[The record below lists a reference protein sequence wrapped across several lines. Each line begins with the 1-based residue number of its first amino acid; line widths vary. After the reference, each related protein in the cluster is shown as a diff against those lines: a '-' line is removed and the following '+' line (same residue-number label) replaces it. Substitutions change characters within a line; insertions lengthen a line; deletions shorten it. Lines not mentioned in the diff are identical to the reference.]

1 MPFQIDANL
10 KEHDFGFLEDALVPL
25 KVFED
30 NYGDCEDT
38 GVFSRYV
45 AKALLN
51 CHHNRMLLV
60 GHNRVVRI
68 VKGLFGVEL

>member
-1 MPFQIDANL
+1 MPFQIDVNL
-10 KEHDFGFLEDALVPL
+10 KERDFGFLEDALAPL

-38 GVFSRYV
+38 GVFSCYV
-45 AKALLN
+45 AKTILN
-51 CHHNRMLLV
+51 YHHNRMLLV

-68 VKGLFGVEL
+68 VEGLFGVEL